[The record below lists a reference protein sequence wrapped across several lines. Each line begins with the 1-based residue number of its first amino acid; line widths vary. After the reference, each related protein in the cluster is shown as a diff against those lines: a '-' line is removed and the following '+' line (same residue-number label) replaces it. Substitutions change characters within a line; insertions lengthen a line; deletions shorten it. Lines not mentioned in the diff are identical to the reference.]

1 MWLKCDSS
9 AAAPRTLTSRSE
21 RTCSVLGHTV
31 QNNVNTSQSVSCKDF
46 YGCSCAWAS
55 GGSPIES
62 RACACVN
69 TQPRDMSLDHALM
82 EVSGNQHAKGISKAY
97 RQVMRLWAMGHRC
110 SPRACRAWGASQA
123 SAAFQ
128 AWGASRASAAS
139 RPSGDLPP
147 RKACPT

>member
-1 MWLKCDSS
+1 MA
-9 AAAPRTLTSRSE
+9 AAAPGPPGGRPSNRA
-21 RTCSVLGHTV
+21 RAR
-31 QNNVNTSQSVSCKDF
+31 VS
-46 YGCSCAWAS
+46 
-55 GGSPIES
+55 
-62 RACACVN
+62 

-97 RQVMRLWAMGHRC
+97 RQVMRLWA
-110 SPRACRAWGASQA
+110 
-123 SAAFQ
+123 FQ

>member
-1 MWLKCDSS
+1 MA
-9 AAAPRTLTSRSE
+9 AAAPGPPGGRPSNRA
-21 RTCSVLGHTV
+21 RAR
-31 QNNVNTSQSVSCKDF
+31 VS
-46 YGCSCAWAS
+46 
-55 GGSPIES
+55 
-62 RACACVN
+62 

-110 SPRACRAWGASQA
+110 SPRACRAWGAS
-123 SAAFQ
+123 
-128 AWGASRASAAS
+128 RASAAS